1 MKFRFALYLSLVFSV
16 IPLSATAQSTDT
28 FNRVQARAELAE
40 LEQQGY
46 NPGDWIHYPQSL
58 RIAEDRRT
66 QTANQPK
73 PVQASRAE

>member
-1 MKFRFALYLSLVFSV
+1 MKFRFALYLSVVFSV

-28 FNRVQARAELAE
+28 FNRAQARAELAE

-66 QTANQPK
+66 QTANQQN
-73 PVQASRAE
+73 PVHASRPE